1 MRGRPQRDPMAPRV
15 DPVRSDEALPD
26 RADVVIVGGGII
38 GTSTALF
45 LAQRGIRAVLCEKG
59 HIAGEQSSRNWG
71 WCRKMGRDPRE
82 LPLIIESLRLWQSM
96 NEIVEAE
103 TGFRQAGIMYLAET
117 DAELGQFEAWLEHAR
132 QYQLDTR
139 IITAAEA
146 GQLMPGLTGD
156 WKGALHT
163 ASDGKAE
170 PQMAAPAI
178 AEAAR
183 RHGAAIVT
191 GCAVRGIETAGGR
204 IAAAVTE
211 KGRVA
216 CDRIVLAGGAWSRL
230 FCGNLGVELPQLKV
244 LATVMRTQPLDGGPE
259 ISASGGLFGL
269 RKRMDGGY
277 TVSTLG
283 VRTIDLVPDHF
294 RLFLDYLPATRL
306 HWKKLRFRVGR
317 RWVEEWSM
325 ARRWRLDEKS
335 PFEAVRVLDPEPDRF
350 VVDRARTAV
359 AQAFPLFRNAEV
371 AESWGGMI
379 DVMPDAVPVISPV
392 ERLPGFFIATGFSG
406 HGFGI
411 GPGAGKLVADMVAGG
426 PTLVDP
432 APFRLSR
439 FTDGSKPQPHP
450 LAS

>member
-1 MRGRPQRDPMAPRV
+1 
-15 DPVRSDEALPD
+15 
-26 RADVVIVGGGII
+26 
-38 GTSTALF
+38 
-45 LAQRGIRAVLCEKG
+45 
-59 HIAGEQSSRNWG
+59 
-71 WCRKMGRDPRE
+71 
-82 LPLIIESLRLWQSM
+82 
-96 NEIVEAE
+96 
-103 TGFRQAGIMYLAET
+103 
-117 DAELGQFEAWLEHAR
+117 
-132 QYQLDTR
+132 
-139 IITAAEA
+139 
-146 GQLMPGLTGD
+146 MPGLTGD

-191 GCAVRGIETAGGR
+191 ECAVRGIETAGGR

-216 CDRIVLAGGAWSRL
+216 CDRVVLAGGAWSRL
-230 FCGNLGVELPQLKV
+230 FCGNLRVELPQLKV
-244 LATVMRTQPLDGGPE
+244 LATVMRTQPLEGGPE

-294 RLFLDYLPATRL
+294 RLFFDYLPAMRL

-317 RWVEEWSM
+317 RWVEEWGM
-325 ARRWRLDEKS
+325 ARHWGLDEKS

-379 DVMPDAVPVISPV
+379 DVMPDAIPVISPV
-392 ERLPGFFIATGFSG
+392 ESLPGFFIATGFSG

-411 GPGAGKLVADMVAGG
+411 GPGAGKLVADMVAGD

-439 FTDGSKPQPHP
+439 LTDGSNPRPHP

>member
-1 MRGRPQRDPMAPRV
+1 MAPRV
-15 DPVRSDEALPD
+15 DPVRSDETLPA
-26 RADVVIVGGGII
+26 RADVVIIGGGII
-38 GTSTALF
+38 GTSAALF
-45 LAQRGIRAVLCEKG
+45 LAQKGISTVLCEKG

-82 LPLIIESLRLWQSM
+82 IPLIIESLRLWQGM
-96 NEIVEAE
+96 NERVEAE

-117 DAELGQFEAWLEHAR
+117 QAELGQLEAWLDHAR

-139 IITAAEA
+139 ILGRGEAAE
-146 GQLMPGLTGD
+146 LMPGLTGS
-156 WKGALHT
+156 WTGALYT

-170 PQMAAPAI
+170 PQKAAPAI

-191 GCAVRGIETAGGR
+191 GCAVRGIETQAGR
-204 IAAAVTE
+204 VSAAITE
-211 KGRVA
+211 KGRIA
-216 CDRIVLAGGAWSRL
+216 CDTVVLAGGAWCRL
-230 FCGNLGVELPQLKV
+230 FSGNLGIELPQLKV
-244 LATVMRTQPLDGGPE
+244 LATVMRTLPLEGAPE
-259 ISASGGLFGL
+259 ISASGGLFGF

-277 TVSTLG
+277 TVATLG
-283 VRTIDLVPDHF
+283 VRTIDLVPDNF
-294 RLFLDYLPATRL
+294 RLFFDYLPAVRL
-306 HWKKLRFRVGR
+306 HWKKLRFRVGD
-317 RWVEEWSM
+317 RWVEEWRRP
-325 ARRWRLDEKS
+325 RRWGLDEVS

-350 VVDRARTAV
+350 VIERARNATAE
-359 AQAFPLFRNAEV
+359 AFPVFRNAVV

-379 DVMPDAVPVISPV
+379 DVMPDAIPVISPV
-392 ERLPGFFIATGFSG
+392 ESLPGFFIATGFSG

-411 GPGAGKLVADMVAGG
+411 GPGAGRLVADMVAGD

-439 FTDGSKPQPHP
+439 FTDGSNPQPHP